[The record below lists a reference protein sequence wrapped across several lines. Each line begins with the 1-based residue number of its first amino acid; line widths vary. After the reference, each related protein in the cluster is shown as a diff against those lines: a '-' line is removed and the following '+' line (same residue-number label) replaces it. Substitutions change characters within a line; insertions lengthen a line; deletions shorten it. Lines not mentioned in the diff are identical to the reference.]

1 MNRAELFESF
11 FAGRAP
17 TLWCP
22 LISHYDGR
30 GNFDEKRFSAHITAL
45 SPYVGGY
52 LAPGS
57 TGDGW
62 EMGESEAMELVDLLR
77 EVLVRH
83 QRLLLVG
90 VLKTKRG
97 EAARAAEVVK
107 SRFGFDGRPGSLKT
121 EGVCGITVT
130 APKGADLP
138 QELIEEELSSILSV
152 GLPTA
157 LYQLPQ
163 ITENNIS
170 PETAASLASAH
181 PNFYLFKDTGGE
193 DRVALEAEL
202 PDDLFLVRGAEGG
215 YYRWLRGA
223 GGPYNGFLL
232 STANSFAGELS
243 RIIEAVEEGSIER
256 AKELSDTLSRTVQEA
271 FSIVE
276 PLPFGN
282 PFANANKAVD
292 HFMAYGHAWN
302 KADFPMTHAKERM
315 PGQVMEKIS
324 ELLQREHLMPSTG
337 YLDA

>member
-1 MNRAELFESF
+1 MTRGELVESF
-11 FAGRAP
+11 FGGSAP
-17 TLWCP
+17 ALWCP

-45 SPYVGGY
+45 SSYVGGY

-62 EMGESEAMELVDLLR
+62 EMGEGEAMELVDLLR
-77 EVLVRH
+77 EVLAKH

-90 VLKTKRG
+90 LLKTERG
-97 EAARAAEVVK
+97 EAARAAEVIK
-107 SRFGFDGRPGSLKT
+107 HRYGFDGTPESLKR

-130 APKGADLP
+130 PPKGADLP
-138 QELIEEELSSILSV
+138 QELIEEELSSILSA
-152 GLPTA
+152 GLPTS

-163 ITENNIS
+163 ITENNIF
-170 PETAASLASAH
+170 PGTASSLAAEY

-202 PDDLFLVRGAEGG
+202 PEELFLVRGAEGG
-215 YYRWLRGA
+215 YYKWLRGA

-232 STANSFAGELS
+232 STANCFAGELS
-243 RIIEAVEEGSIER
+243 RIIEAVQEGSIAQ
-256 AKELSDTLSRTVQEA
+256 AKELSDSLSKTVQEA
-271 FSIVE
+271 FSIAE

-292 HFMAYGHAWN
+292 HFMAYGNQWN
-302 KADFPMTHAKERM
+302 KAEFPMTHSRERM
-315 PGQVMEKIS
+315 PAEVMEKTA
-324 ELLQREHLMPSTG
+324 ELLQREHLIPSAG

>member
-1 MNRAELFESF
+1 MERAELFESF
-11 FAGRAP
+11 FGGRAP
-17 TLWCP
+17 GLWCP

-77 EVLVRH
+77 EVLAKH

-90 VLKTKRG
+90 LLKTERA
-97 EAARAAEVVK
+97 EAARAAEVIK
-107 SRFGFDGRPGSLKT
+107 HRYGFDGTSKSLKK

-138 QELIEEELSSILSV
+138 QELIEDELSSILSV
-152 GLPTA
+152 GLPTG

-163 ITENNIS
+163 ITENTIS
-170 PETAASLASAH
+170 PETAASLASKY

-202 PDDLFLVRGAEGG
+202 PEDLFLVRGAEGG
-215 YYRWLRGA
+215 YYKWLKGA

-232 STANSFAGELS
+232 STANCFAGELS
-243 RIIEAVEEGSIER
+243 RIIEAVQEGSTER
-256 AKELSDTLSRTVQEA
+256 AKELSDALTKTVQEA
-271 FSIVE
+271 FSIAE
-276 PLPFGN
+276 SLPFGN
-282 PFANANKAVD
+282 PFANANKAID
-292 HFMAYGHAWN
+292 HIMAHG
-302 KADFPMTHAKERM
+302 ADFETVPPPLTHSGNRIPAE
-315 PGQVMEKIS
+315 METGLADLLRRH
-324 ELLQREHLMPSTG
+324 ELFPQTG
-337 YLDA
+337 YLDH